1 MKQFN
6 YELIICIVNS
16 GFSEIVMDAAK
27 AVGATGGTIINAK
40 GTANK
45 EAEAFFKI
53 FIQPEKEMVMI
64 LVPTRLKDGVLHA
77 LYKAVGLDT
86 PGQGIAFALPVD
98 NVVGLLSEEPKKVT
112 EEKEEPKAKEE

>member
-1 MKQFN
+1 MKKFE
-6 YELIICIVNS
+6 YELVVCIVNS
-16 GFSEIVMDAAK
+16 GFSEAVMDAARE
-27 AVGATGGTIINAK
+27 VGARGGTVINAK

-64 LVPTRLKDGVLHA
+64 LVPDKIKEDLLHA
-77 LYKAVGLDT
+77 LYRKVGLET

-98 NVVGLLSEEPKKVT
+98 NVVGLANENPAQAEE
-112 EEKEEPKAKEE
+112 EEEDGE